1 VADPETVVDDLA
13 AAILDGSPIDW
24 RTAES
29 SLSAAQY
36 PLLEELKLLAT
47 VADVHRRAGEHS
59 VPFATWGHLRILERI
74 GRGTFGEVYRA
85 WDSRLDREVALK
97 ILPCDDDPDQH
108 GWTSVIREGQLL
120 ARVRHPNVVTVYC
133 ADLIDNRI
141 GVWMELIDGRT
152 LDQVL
157 ATDGVFAEQQA
168 MEIGIQ
174 LCHALA
180 AVHDTGL
187 LHRDVKAHNVMV
199 AEDGRVVLMDFGAG
213 REAEE
218 HGSPDL
224 TGTPLYL
231 APEVFDGQPASKQ
244 SDIYS
249 LGVLL
254 YHLVTG
260 SYPVNGKTIDDL
272 RKAHRSARPAS
283 LRDVRPDV
291 RRLFV
296 DIVERALARSPAA
309 RYRTAREMESA
320 LASVLERS
328 RLGIGTRRRALLA
341 AAALMVLGVA
351 GSLWMMAP
359 GGSEQYS
366 IAVLPFRN
374 LASAPDNQYFVDGLT
389 GEIIRNLSVIDGLAV
404 RSETSSFMFKGQPR
418 DLRDVAV
425 RLDANLVLEGS
436 VLREGDQVRITA
448 QLVDVDDDKALWS
461 SRYDRKLEDIFTI
474 QDEIARAIVNELRLQ
489 LNAGQRRYSTNL
501 AAYDTYL
508 RARAMLSEPGI
519 ASARQAIELL
529 DEVVARDPSF
539 APAYAAMV
547 SGWAAMSINYG
558 GVPPDEGLARMEPV
572 ADKALQID
580 PLLAE
585 AHAARGIVLARQ
597 RKWSMA
603 DDAFR
608 RALGLNRNLSFIYTQ
623 YATSVLFPQGR
634 LDDALE
640 QLAAAVE
647 VDPLSVDVRATMAW
661 VQVSARRYP
670 EAIDNSRRVLAQ
682 SPNVVHARQLLARAL
697 LHGGRV
703 DEAIAI
709 FQQQGRLSEGFLGYA
724 YGVANRREEAEA
736 LAARNREFPARY
748 ALIAAGL
755 GNHDDAAAALERMV
769 EANDAR
775 VGIYLTYPEFSLLR
789 DKAGSSALQKKLGL
803 PRS

>member
-1 VADPETVVDDLA
+1 MADPETVVDDLA

-36 PLLEELKLLAT
+36 LLLAELKLLAT
-47 VADVHRRAGEHS
+47 VVDVHRRAGEDS
-59 VPFATWGHLRILERI
+59 APFATWGHLRILERI

-97 ILPCDDDPDQH
+97 ILPRDDDPDQRR
-108 GWTSVIREGQLL
+108 WTSVIREGQLL
-120 ARVRHPNVVTVYC
+120 ARVRHPNVVTVYG
-133 ADLIDNRI
+133 ADLIGDRI

-152 LDQVL
+152 LDRVL
-157 ATDGVFAEQQA
+157 ATDGVFAEQQS

-174 LCHALA
+174 LCRALA
-180 AVHDTGL
+180 AVHDNGL

-218 HGSPDL
+218 HGSSDL

-291 RRLFV
+291 RRPFV

-320 LASVLERS
+320 CASVLEGS
-328 RLGIGTRRRALLA
+328 RRRIGTRRRVLLA
-341 AAALMVLGVA
+341 AALIVLGVA
-351 GSLWMMAP
+351 GSLWVMAP
-359 GGSEQYS
+359 GRSEQYS

-374 LASAPDNQYFVDGLT
+374 LASAPDHEYFVDGLT

-404 RSETSSFMFKGQPR
+404 RSGTSSFMFKGQPR
-418 DLRDVAV
+418 DLREVAA

-461 SRYDRKLEDIFTI
+461 SRYDRKLEDIFAI

-508 RARAMLSEPGI
+508 RARALLSEPGI

-572 ADKALQID
+572 ADRALQID

-647 VDPLSVDVRATMAW
+647 VDPLSVDVRATTAW
-661 VQVSARRYP
+661 VQVSARQYG

-682 SPNVVHARQLLARAL
+682 SPNVVHAKQVLARAL
-697 LHGGRV
+697 LHVGRV
-703 DEAIAI
+703 DEAIAM
-709 FQQQGRLSEGFLGYA
+709 FQEQGRLSEGFLGYA

-736 LAARNREFPARY
+736 LAVRNREFPARS

-755 GNHDDAAAALERMV
+755 GSHDAAAAALDRMV

-775 VGIYLTYPEFSLLR
+775 VGIYLTYPEFSLFR
-789 DKAGSSALQKKLGL
+789 EKAGSSALQKKLGL